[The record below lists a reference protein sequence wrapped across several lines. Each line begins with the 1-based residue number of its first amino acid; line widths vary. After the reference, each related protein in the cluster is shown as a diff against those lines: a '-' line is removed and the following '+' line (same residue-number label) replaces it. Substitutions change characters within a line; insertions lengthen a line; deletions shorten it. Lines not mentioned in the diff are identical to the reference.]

1 MGRLNAKG
9 GKIMRIT
16 DGTETMEVSVREYG
30 DLSDREITD
39 QTLPSL
45 VEWAETPGIV
55 ENVRRTAQRLVE
67 LFANDEKKA
76 RTILGHIPEGARLG
90 LGIRLYAPDIQ
101 DDERRL
107 PDDITL
113 TRCMRVGR
121 PSSGVVVETELY
133 RLGNVLRGRD
143 LSGLDLRYLD
153 FSGVELCDVD
163 MSGADLRGSLI
174 DSGTPLGHTVFRDA
188 DMRRMSFL
196 GKLEPKC
203 PVYLENADLREADFS
218 HAKVSWFQFNGADMS
233 DAILRNAVFEYT
245 NMERVNLAGADLTGA
260 NMGGIDLRKANLA
273 GTTMDK
279 AFLDGTVMS
288 DATVSGAS
296 VHELRIRRGN
306 VRRVDFGQAHGAG
319 SMFFENTKTKGSTLP
334 GGFVNH
340 YYDASLIAQGDGWRL
355 NYRNNG
361 LDCVLT
367 FDWRNGCPDLRTLG
381 HTPEWA
387 DMGRRDRVK
396 EIRFVPGSKAPEDM
410 SAFFED
416 MFALRRVDFTNLDM
430 SKTVSLAWM
439 FNNSG
444 FGDVEIVNLKAPNA
458 KDCERL
464 FRLGPDVTSL
474 KVPGL
479 DVSGAEVAREM
490 FASWGNRI
498 TELDLSELQL
508 PRVKDINR
516 MFMHCER
523 LRRLDISNL
532 ELPPDVEMDD
542 RGPAMFSNCVS
553 LEHVDMPVRGA
564 LADRYGETMKRFN
577 AGDRGALKAR
587 PYPRVTILAL

>member
-1 MGRLNAKG
+1 
-9 GKIMRIT
+9 MRIT

-30 DLSDREITD
+30 DHSDREITD

-67 LFANDEKKA
+67 LFADDGKNASKVIGCIPDETK
-76 RTILGHIPEGARLG
+76 LG
-90 LGIRLYAPDIQ
+90 LGIRLYAPDIR
-101 DDERRL
+101 DDGRGL
-107 PDDITL
+107 PDDIRL
-113 TRCMRVGR
+113 TRYMRVGR
-121 PSSGVVVETELY
+121 PSPGVVVETELY

-153 FSGVELCDVD
+153 FSGVDLCDVD

-233 DAILRNAVFEYT
+233 DAILRNAVFECT
-245 NMERVNLAGADLTGA
+245 NMERMNLAGADLTGT
-260 NMGGIDLRKANLA
+260 NMGGVDLRKANLTGA
-273 GTTMDK
+273 TMDK
-279 AFLDGTVMS
+279 AFLNKTVMS
-288 DATVSGAS
+288 DSTVSGAS
-296 VHELRIRRGN
+296 VQSLRSRNSN
-306 VRRVDFGQAHGAG
+306 VRRVDFGQAYGAG

-340 YYDASLIAQGDGWRL
+340 YRDNSLIAQGNGWKL
-355 NYRNNG
+355 NYRRG
-361 LDCVLT
+361 ALTYALT
-367 FDWRNGCPDLRTLG
+367 FDWRDGCPEPRTLAYN
-381 HTPEWA
+381 PKWA
-387 DMGRRDRVK
+387 DIGNRNRIE

-410 SAFFED
+410 SVFFED
-416 MFALRRVDFTNLDM
+416 MWALRRVDFTNLDM

-439 FNNSG
+439 FNNAG
-444 FGDVEIVNLKAPNA
+444 DGDVEIVNLKAPNA
-458 KDCERL
+458 RDCERL

-490 FASWGNRI
+490 FASPHRI
-498 TELDLSELQL
+498 AELDLSELRL
-508 PRVKDINR
+508 PRAKDINR
-516 MFMHCER
+516 MFMYCER

-532 ELPPDVEMDD
+532 ELPPRRRD
-542 RGPAMFSNCVS
+542 GQQGAG
-553 LEHVDMPVRGA
+553 HVLHLRLP
-564 LADRYGETMKRFN
+564 
-577 AGDRGALKAR
+577 
-587 PYPRVTILAL
+587 

>member
-1 MGRLNAKG
+1 
-9 GKIMRIT
+9 MRIT

-30 DLSDREITD
+30 DLSDRELTD

-67 LFANDEKKA
+67 LFANDGKNADKVIG
-76 RTILGHIPEGARLG
+76 RIPDGTKLG
-90 LGIRLYAPDIQ
+90 LGIRLYAPDIR
-101 DDERRL
+101 DDGRGL
-107 PDDITL
+107 PDDIRL
-113 TRCMRVGR
+113 TRYMRVGR
-121 PSSGVVVETELY
+121 PSPGVVVETELY

-153 FSGVELCDVD
+153 FSGVDLCDVD

-188 DMRRMSFL
+188 DMRRMRFL
-196 GKLEPKC
+196 GTLKAGR

-218 HAKVSWFQFNGADMS
+218 RAKVSWFQFNGADMS
-233 DAILRNAVFEYT
+233 DAILRNAVFECT

-260 NMGGIDLRKANLA
+260 NMGGIDLRKVNLTGA
-273 GTTMDK
+273 TMDK
-279 AFLDGTVMS
+279 AFLNKTVMS

-296 VHELRIRRGN
+296 VQSLRSRNSN
-306 VRRVDFGQAHGAG
+306 VRRVDFGQAYGAG

-340 YYDASLIAQGDGWRL
+340 YRDNSLIAQGDGWKL
-355 NYRNNG
+355 NYRPG
-361 LDCVLT
+361 ALTYVLT
-367 FDWRNGCPDLRTLG
+367 FDWRDGCPESRTLA
-381 HTPEWA
+381 HNPKWA
-387 DMGRRDRVK
+387 DIGNRNRI
-396 EIRFVPGSKAPEDM
+396 EGIRFVPGSKAPEDM
-410 SAFFED
+410 SVFFED
-416 MFALRRVDFTNLDM
+416 MWALRRVDFTNLDM

-439 FNNSG
+439 FNNAG
-444 FGDVEIVNLKAPNA
+444 TGDVEIVNLKAPNA
-458 KDCERL
+458 RDCERL

-490 FASWGNRI
+490 FGTWNRI
-498 TELDLSELQL
+498 TELDLSELRL
-508 PRVKDINR
+508 PQAKDINR
-516 MFMHCER
+516 MFTFCER
-523 LRRLDISNL
+523 LRKLDISNL
-532 ELPPDVEMDD
+532 ELPPDVKMDD
-542 RGPAMFSNCVS
+542 GTPTMFSNCVV

-564 LADRYGETMKRFN
+564 LSDRYGEMMKRFN
-577 AGDRGALKAR
+577 AGDRAVLKAR

>member
-1 MGRLNAKG
+1 
-9 GKIMRIT
+9 MRIT
-16 DGTETMEVSVREYG
+16 DGTETTEVSVREYG
-30 DLSDREITD
+30 DHSDREITD

-67 LFANDEKKA
+67 LFANDGKKA

-90 LGIRLYAPDIQ
+90 LGIRLYAPDIR

-121 PSSGVVVETELY
+121 PSPGVVVETELY

-153 FSGVELCDVD
+153 FSGVDLCDVD

-188 DMRRMSFL
+188 DMRRMRFL
-196 GKLEPKC
+196 GTLKAGR
-203 PVYLENADLREADFS
+203 PVYLENANLREADFS
-218 HAKVSWFQFNGADMS
+218 RANVSWFQFDGSDMS
-233 DAILRNAVFEYT
+233 GAILRNAVFECT
-245 NMERVNLAGADLTGA
+245 NMEGVNLAGADATGA
-260 NMGGIDLRKANLA
+260 SLGGIDLRKANLTGA
-273 GTTMDK
+273 VMNK
-279 AFLDGTVMS
+279 AFLDRTVMS
-288 DATVSGAS
+288 DATVGGTS
-296 VHELRIRRGN
+296 VHGLRIRRGN

-319 SMFFENTKTKGSTLP
+319 SMFFENTKTKGSALP

-367 FDWRNGCPDLRTLG
+367 FDWRNGCPEPRTLAYN
-381 HTPEWA
+381 PKWA
-387 DMGRRDRVK
+387 DISNRNRIE

-416 MFALRRVDFTNLDM
+416 MFALRRVDFTNLDT

-439 FNNSG
+439 FNNAG
-444 FGDVEIVNLKAPNA
+444 DGDVEIVNLKAPNA
-458 KDCERL
+458 RDCERL

-490 FASWGNRI
+490 FASPHRI
-498 TELDLSELQL
+498 TELDLSELRL
-508 PRVKDINR
+508 PQVKDINR
-516 MFMHCER
+516 MFMYCER

-532 ELPPDVEMDD
+532 ELPPDVEMDN

-553 LEHVDMPVRGA
+553 LEHVDMPTKGA
-564 LADRYGETMKRFN
+564 LADRYGKMMKRFN

-587 PYPRVTILAL
+587 PNPRVTVLAL

>member
-1 MGRLNAKG
+1 MGRLNTKG

-67 LFANDEKKA
+67 LFANDGKNA
-76 RTILGHIPEGARLG
+76 RTILGYIPDGTKLG
-90 LGIRLYAPDIQ
+90 LGIRLYAPDIR
-101 DDERRL
+101 DDGRGL
-107 PDDITL
+107 PDDIRL
-113 TRCMRVGR
+113 TRYMRVGR

-133 RLGNVLRGRD
+133 RLGNVLCGRD

-188 DMRRMSFL
+188 DMRRMRFL
-196 GKLEPKC
+196 GMLKAGR

-218 HAKVSWFQFNGADMS
+218 RAKVSWFQFNGADMS
-233 DAILRNAVFEYT
+233 DAILRNAVFECT
-245 NMERVNLAGADLTGA
+245 NMKRVNLAGADLTGA
-260 NMGGIDLRKANLA
+260 NMGGIDLRKVNLTGA
-273 GTTMDK
+273 TMDK
-279 AFLDGTVMS
+279 AFLNKTVMS

-296 VHELRIRRGN
+296 VQSLRSRNSN
-306 VRRVDFGQAHGAG
+306 VRRVDFGQAYGTG

-334 GGFVNH
+334 RGFVNH
-340 YYDASLIAQGDGWRL
+340 YRDNSLIAQGDGWRL

-367 FDWRNGCPDLRTLG
+367 FDWRNGCPDPRTLG

-387 DMGRRDRVK
+387 GMGYRDRVE

-458 KDCERL
+458 RDCERL

-498 TELDLSELQL
+498 TELDLSELRL

-516 MFMHCER
+516 MFMCCER

-532 ELPPDVEMDD
+532 ELPSDVEMDN
-542 RGPAMFSNCVS
+542 RGPAMFSTCVS
-553 LEHVDMPVRGA
+553 LEHVDMPTKGA
-564 LADRYGETMKRFN
+564 LADRYGEMMERFN
-577 AGDRGALKAR
+577 AGDRAVLKAR

>member
-121 PSSGVVVETELY
+121 PSPGVIVETELY

-153 FSGVELCDVD
+153 FSGVDLCDVD

-233 DAILRNAVFEYT
+233 DAILRNAVFECT

-273 GTTMDK
+273 GATMDK
-279 AFLDGTVMS
+279 AFLDRTVMS

-296 VHELRIRRGN
+296 VHGLRIRRGN

-387 DMGRRDRVK
+387 DMGRRDRVE
-396 EIRFVPGSKAPEDM
+396 EIRFVPDSKAPEDM

-498 TELDLSELQL
+498 TELDLSELRL

-532 ELPPDVEMDD
+532 ELPPDVEMDN

-553 LEHVDMPVRGA
+553 LEYVDMPTKGA

-577 AGDRGALKAR
+577 AGDRAVLKTQS
-587 PYPRVTILAL
+587 YPRVTVLSL

>member
-1 MGRLNAKG
+1 
-9 GKIMRIT
+9 MRIT

-45 VEWAETPGIV
+45 VEWAETPGLL

-121 PSSGVVVETELY
+121 PSPGVIVETELY

-153 FSGVELCDVD
+153 FSGVDLCDVD

-196 GKLEPKC
+196 GKLEPKR

-233 DAILRNAVFEYT
+233 DAILRNAVFECT

-273 GTTMDK
+273 GATMDK
-279 AFLDGTVMS
+279 AFLDRTVMS

-296 VHELRIRRGN
+296 VHGLRIRRGN

-387 DMGRRDRVK
+387 DMGRRDRVE

-498 TELDLSELQL
+498 TELDLSELRL

-532 ELPPDVEMDD
+532 ELPPDVEMDN

-553 LEHVDMPVRGA
+553 LEYVDMPTKGA

-577 AGDRGALKAR
+577 AGDRAVLKTQS
-587 PYPRVTILAL
+587 YPRVTVLSL

>member
-1 MGRLNAKG
+1 
-9 GKIMRIT
+9 MRIT

-121 PSSGVVVETELY
+121 PSPGVIVETELY

-153 FSGVELCDVD
+153 FSGVDLCDVD

-233 DAILRNAVFEYT
+233 DAILRNAVFECT

-260 NMGGIDLRKANLA
+260 NMGSIDLRKANLA
-273 GTTMDK
+273 GATMDK
-279 AFLDGTVMS
+279 AFLDRTVMS

-296 VHELRIRRGN
+296 VHGLRIRRGN

-387 DMGRRDRVK
+387 DMGRRDRVE

-498 TELDLSELQL
+498 TELDLSELRL

-532 ELPPDVEMDD
+532 ELPPDVEMDN

-553 LEHVDMPVRGA
+553 LEYVDMPTKGA

-577 AGDRGALKAR
+577 AGDRAVLKTQS
-587 PYPRVTILAL
+587 YPRVTVLSL

>member
-1 MGRLNAKG
+1 
-9 GKIMRIT
+9 MRIT

-532 ELPPDVEMDD
+532 ELPPRRRDG
-542 RGPAMFSNCVS
+542 RQGAG
-553 LEHVDMPVRGA
+553 HVLQLRLP
-564 LADRYGETMKRFN
+564 
-577 AGDRGALKAR
+577 
-587 PYPRVTILAL
+587 

>member
-1 MGRLNAKG
+1 
-9 GKIMRIT
+9 MRIT

-30 DLSDREITD
+30 DHSDKEITD

-45 VEWAETPGIV
+45 VKWAETPGIV

-67 LFANDEKKA
+67 LFADDGKKA

-90 LGIRLYAPDIQ
+90 LGIRLYAPGIR
-101 DDERRL
+101 DDGRGL
-107 PDDITL
+107 PDDIGL
-113 TRCMRVGR
+113 TRYMRAGR
-121 PSSGVVVETELY
+121 PSPGVVVETELY

-153 FSGVELCDVD
+153 FSGVNLCDVD

-174 DSGTPLGHTVFRDA
+174 DSGTPLGHTVFRGA
-188 DMRRMSFL
+188 DMRRMRFL
-196 GKLEPKC
+196 GTLKAGR

-218 HAKVSWFQFNGADMS
+218 RAKVSWFQFNGADMS
-233 DAILRNAVFEYT
+233 DAILRNAVFECT

-260 NMGGIDLRKANLA
+260 NMGGIDLRKANLTGA
-273 GTTMDK
+273 TMDK
-279 AFLDGTVMS
+279 AFLDRTVMA
-288 DATVSGAS
+288 DATVGGTS
-296 VHELRIRRGN
+296 VHGLRVRRGN
-306 VRRVDFGQAHGAG
+306 VRRVDFGQARGAG

-340 YYDASLIAQGDGWRL
+340 YYDASLIARGNGWRL

-367 FDWRNGCPDLRTLG
+367 FDWRNGCPEPRTLA
-381 HTPEWA
+381 HNPKWA
-387 DMGRRDRVK
+387 GISNRNRIE

-498 TELDLSELQL
+498 TELDLSELRL
-508 PRVKDINR
+508 PQVKDINR
-516 MFMHCER
+516 MFMYCER

-532 ELPPDVEMDD
+532 ELPPDVEMDN

-553 LEHVDMPVRGA
+553 LKHVDMPVRGA

-587 PYPRVTILAL
+587 PYPRVTVLAL

>member
-121 PSSGVVVETELY
+121 PSPGVIVETELY

-153 FSGVELCDVD
+153 FSGVDLCDVD

-196 GKLEPKC
+196 GKLEPKR

-233 DAILRNAVFEYT
+233 DAILRNAVFECT

-273 GTTMDK
+273 GATMDK
-279 AFLDGTVMS
+279 AFLDRTVMS

-296 VHELRIRRGN
+296 VHGLRIRRGN

-387 DMGRRDRVK
+387 DMGRRDRVE

-498 TELDLSELQL
+498 TELDLSELRL

-532 ELPPDVEMDD
+532 ELPPDVEMDN

-553 LEHVDMPVRGA
+553 LEYVDMPTKGA

-577 AGDRGALKAR
+577 AGDRAVLKTQS
-587 PYPRVTILAL
+587 YPRVTVLSL

>member
-1 MGRLNAKG
+1 MGRLNTKG

-30 DLSDREITD
+30 DHSDREITD

-67 LFANDEKKA
+67 LFADDGKKA

-90 LGIRLYAPDIQ
+90 LGIRLYAPDIR

-107 PDDITL
+107 PDDIRL
-113 TRCMRVGR
+113 TRYMRVGR
-121 PSSGVVVETELY
+121 PSPGVVVETELY

-153 FSGVELCDVD
+153 FSGVDLCDVD

-188 DMRRMSFL
+188 DMRRMRFL
-196 GKLEPKC
+196 GTLKAGR
-203 PVYLENADLREADFS
+203 PVYLENVNLREADFS

-233 DAILRNAVFEYT
+233 DAILRNAVFECT

-260 NMGGIDLRKANLA
+260 NMGGIDLRKANLTGA
-273 GTTMDK
+273 TMDK
-279 AFLDGTVMS
+279 AFLDRTVMS
-288 DATVSGAS
+288 DATVDKTS
-296 VHELRIRRGN
+296 VQGLHIRRGN

-340 YYDASLIAQGDGWRL
+340 YYDNSLIAQGDGWKL
-355 NYRNNG
+355 NYRLG
-361 LDCVLT
+361 ALTYVLT
-367 FDWRNGCPDLRTLG
+367 FDWRDECPEPRTLA
-381 HTPEWA
+381 HNPKWA
-387 DMGRRDRVK
+387 DISNRNRIE

-410 SAFFED
+410 SVFFED
-416 MFALRRVDFTNLDM
+416 MWALRRVDFTNLDM

-439 FNNSG
+439 FNNAG
-444 FGDVEIVNLKAPNA
+444 DGDVEIVNLKAPNA
-458 KDCERL
+458 RDCERL

-490 FASWGNRI
+490 FASPHRI
-498 TELDLSELQL
+498 TELDLSELRL
-508 PRVKDINR
+508 PRAKDINR
-516 MFMHCER
+516 MFMYCER

-532 ELPPDVEMDD
+532 ELPPDVEMDN
-542 RGPAMFSNCVS
+542 RGPAMFSTCVS
-553 LEHVDMPVRGA
+553 LEHVDMPTKGA
-564 LADRYGETMKRFN
+564 LADRYGEMMKRLN
-577 AGDRGALKAR
+577 AGDRGALRAR
-587 PYPRVTILAL
+587 PYPRVTVLAL

>member
-121 PSSGVVVETELY
+121 PSPGVIVETELY

-153 FSGVELCDVD
+153 FSGVDLCDVD

-196 GKLEPKC
+196 GKLEPKR

-273 GTTMDK
+273 GATMDK
-279 AFLDGTVMS
+279 AFLDRTVMS

-296 VHELRIRRGN
+296 VHGLRIRRGN

>member
-1 MGRLNAKG
+1 
-9 GKIMRIT
+9 MRIT

-30 DLSDREITD
+30 DHSDREITD

-67 LFANDEKKA
+67 LFANDGKKA

-101 DDERRL
+101 DDERGL

-113 TRCMRVGR
+113 TRYMRVGR
-121 PSSGVVVETELY
+121 PSPGVIVETELY
-133 RLGNVLRGRD
+133 RLGNVLRGRN

-153 FSGVELCDVD
+153 FPGVDLCDVN

-174 DSGTPLGHTVFRDA
+174 DSGTPLGSTVFNNA
-188 DMRRMSFL
+188 DMRRMRFVGRL
-196 GKLEPKC
+196 DPHR
-203 PVYLENADLREADFS
+203 PVYLEDADLREADFS
-218 HAKVSWFQFNGADMS
+218 RANVSWFQFDGSDMS
-233 DAILRNAVFEYT
+233 GAILRNAVFECT
-245 NMERVNLAGADLTGA
+245 NMEGVNLAGADATGA
-260 NMGGIDLRKANLA
+260 SLDGIDLREADLTGA
-273 GTTMDK
+273 VMDK
-279 AFLDGTVMS
+279 AFLDRTVMA
-288 DATVSGAS
+288 DATVDGTS
-296 VHELRIRRGN
+296 VHGLRIRRGN
-306 VRRVDFGQAHGAG
+306 VRRVDFGQAYGTG
-319 SMFFENTKTKGSTLP
+319 SMFFENTKIKGSTLP
-334 GGFVNH
+334 RGFVNH
-340 YYDASLIAQGDGWRL
+340 YRDNSLIAQGDGWKL
-355 NYRNNG
+355 NYRLG
-361 LDCVLT
+361 ALTYVLT
-367 FDWRNGCPDLRTLG
+367 FDWRDGCPEPRTLA
-381 HTPEWA
+381 HNPKWA
-387 DMGRRDRVK
+387 DIGNRNRIE

-416 MFALRRVDFTNLDM
+416 MFALHRVDFTNLDM

-444 FGDVEIVNLKAPNA
+444 FRDVEIVNLKASNA

-490 FASWGNRI
+490 FASPHRI
-498 TELDLSELQL
+498 AELDLSELRL
-508 PRVKDINR
+508 PRAKDINR
-516 MFMHCER
+516 MFMYCER

-532 ELPPDVEMDD
+532 ELPPDVEMDN
-542 RGPAMFSNCVS
+542 RGQAMFSNCVS
-553 LEHVDMPVRGA
+553 LEHVDMPTKGA
-564 LADRYGETMKRFN
+564 LADRYGKMMERFN
-577 AGDRGALKAR
+577 AGDRAALKAR
-587 PYPRVTILAL
+587 PNPRVTVLAL

>member
-1 MGRLNAKG
+1 
-9 GKIMRIT
+9 MRIT

-30 DLSDREITD
+30 DHSDREITD

-67 LFANDEKKA
+67 LFADDGKKA

-90 LGIRLYAPDIQ
+90 LNIRLYAPDIR
-101 DDERRL
+101 DDGRGL
-107 PDDITL
+107 PDDIRL

-121 PSSGVVVETELY
+121 PSPGVVVETELY

-153 FSGVELCDVD
+153 FSGVDLCDVD

-188 DMRRMSFL
+188 DMRRMRFL
-196 GKLEPKC
+196 GTLKAVR

-218 HAKVSWFQFNGADMS
+218 HANVSWFQFNGADMS
-233 DAILRNAVFEYT
+233 DAILRNAVFECT
-245 NMERVNLAGADLTGA
+245 NMKGVNLAGADATGA
-260 NMGGIDLRKANLA
+260 NLGGIDLREANLTGA
-273 GTTMDK
+273 AMDR
-279 AFLDGTVMS
+279 AFLDRTVMA
-288 DATVSGAS
+288 DATVGRTS
-296 VHELRIRRGN
+296 VHGLRVRRGN

-387 DMGRRDRVK
+387 DMEYRDRVK

-479 DVSGAEVAREM
+479 DVSGTEVAREM

-498 TELDLSELQL
+498 TELDLSELRL
-508 PRVKDINR
+508 PQVKDINR
-516 MFMHCER
+516 MFMYCER

-532 ELPPDVEMDD
+532 ELPSDVEMDN

-564 LADRYGETMKRFN
+564 LADRYGGMMERFN
-577 AGDRGALKAR
+577 AGDRAALKAR
-587 PYPRVTILAL
+587 PNPRVTVLAL

>member
-1 MGRLNAKG
+1 
-9 GKIMRIT
+9 MRIT

-30 DLSDREITD
+30 DHSDREITD

-67 LFANDEKKA
+67 LFANDGKKA

-101 DDERRL
+101 DDERGL

-113 TRCMRVGR
+113 TRYMRVGR
-121 PSSGVVVETELY
+121 PSPGVIVETELY
-133 RLGNVLRGRD
+133 RLGNVLRGRN

-153 FSGVELCDVD
+153 FSGVDLCDVN

-174 DSGTPLGHTVFRDA
+174 DSGTPLGSTVFNNA
-188 DMRRMSFL
+188 DMRRMRFVGRL
-196 GKLEPKC
+196 DPRR

-218 HAKVSWFQFNGADMS
+218 RANVSWFQFDGSDMS
-233 DAILRNAVFEYT
+233 GAILRNAVFECT
-245 NMERVNLAGADLTGA
+245 NMERANLAGADLTGA
-260 NMGGIDLRKANLA
+260 NMGGIDLRKANLTGA
-273 GTTMDK
+273 TMDK
-279 AFLDGTVMS
+279 AFLNKTVMS

-296 VHELRIRRGN
+296 VQSLRSRNSN
-306 VRRVDFGQAHGAG
+306 VRRVDFGQAYGTG
-319 SMFFENTKTKGSTLP
+319 SMFFENTKIKGSTLP
-334 GGFVNH
+334 RGFVNH
-340 YYDASLIAQGDGWRL
+340 YRDNSLIAQGDGWKL
-355 NYRNNG
+355 NYRLG
-361 LDCVLT
+361 ALTYVLT
-367 FDWRNGCPDLRTLG
+367 FDWRDGCPEPRTLA
-381 HTPEWA
+381 HNPKWA
-387 DMGRRDRVK
+387 DIGNRNRIE

-410 SAFFED
+410 SVFFED
-416 MFALRRVDFTNLDM
+416 MWALRRVDFTNLDM
-430 SKTVSLAWM
+430 SKTASLAWM
-439 FNNSG
+439 FNNAG
-444 FGDVEIVNLKAPNA
+444 DGDVEIVNLKAPNA
-458 KDCERL
+458 RDCERL

-490 FASWGNRI
+490 FSSWNRI
-498 TELDLSELQL
+498 TKLDLSGLRL
-508 PRVKDINR
+508 PQAKDINR

-532 ELPPDVEMDD
+532 ELPPDVEMDN

-553 LEHVDMPVRGA
+553 LEHVDMPTKGA
-564 LADRYGETMKRFN
+564 LADRYGETMKRLN

-587 PYPRVTILAL
+587 PYPHVTILAL

>member
-1 MGRLNAKG
+1 
-9 GKIMRIT
+9 MRIT

-45 VEWAETPGIV
+45 VEWAKTPGIV
-55 ENVRRTAQRLVE
+55 RNVRRTAQRLVE
-67 LFANDEKKA
+67 LFADDGKNASKVIG
-76 RTILGHIPEGARLG
+76 RIPDGTKLG
-90 LGIRLYAPDIQ
+90 LGIRLHAPDIR
-101 DDERRL
+101 DDGRGL
-107 PDDITL
+107 PDDIGL
-113 TRCMRVGR
+113 TRYMRVDK
-121 PSSGVVVETELY
+121 PSPGVIVETELY

-188 DMRRMSFL
+188 DMRRMRFL
-196 GKLEPKC
+196 GTLKAGR
-203 PVYLENADLREADFS
+203 PVYLEDADLREADFS
-218 HAKVSWFQFNGADMS
+218 RANVSWFQFDGSDMS
-233 DAILRNAVFEYT
+233 GAILRNAVFECT
-245 NMERVNLAGADLTGA
+245 NMEGVNLAGADATGA
-260 NMGGIDLRKANLA
+260 SLNGIDLREADLTGA
-273 GTTMDK
+273 VMDK
-279 AFLDGTVMS
+279 AFLDRTVMA
-288 DATVSGAS
+288 DATVDGTS
-296 VHELRIRRGN
+296 VHGLRIRRGN
-306 VRRVDFGQAHGAG
+306 VRRVDFGQARGAG

-340 YYDASLIAQGDGWRL
+340 YYDASLIAQGNGWRL

-367 FDWRNGCPDLRTLG
+367 FDWRDGCPEPRALA
-381 HTPEWA
+381 HNPKWA
-387 DMGRRDRVK
+387 DISNRNRIE

-410 SAFFED
+410 SVFFED
-416 MFALRRVDFTNLDM
+416 MWALRRVDFTNLDM

-439 FNNSG
+439 FNNAG
-444 FGDVEIVNLKAPNA
+444 EGDVEIVNLKAPNA
-458 KDCERL
+458 RDCERL

-490 FASWGNRI
+490 FASPHRI
-498 TELDLSELQL
+498 TELDLSELRL
-508 PRVKDINR
+508 PQVKDINR
-516 MFMHCER
+516 MFMYCER

-553 LEHVDMPVRGA
+553 LEHVDMPTKGA
-564 LADRYGETMKRFN
+564 LADRYGKMMERFN

-587 PYPRVTILAL
+587 PYPRVTVLAL

>member
-1 MGRLNAKG
+1 
-9 GKIMRIT
+9 MRIT

-30 DLSDREITD
+30 DHSDREITD

-67 LFANDEKKA
+67 LFANDGKNADKVIG
-76 RTILGHIPEGARLG
+76 RIPDGAKLG
-90 LGIRLYAPDIQ
+90 LGIRLYAPDIR
-101 DDERRL
+101 DDGRGL
-107 PDDITL
+107 PDDIRL
-113 TRCMRVGR
+113 TRYMRVGR
-121 PSSGVVVETELY
+121 PSPGVVVETELY

-153 FSGVELCDVD
+153 FSGVDLCDVD
-163 MSGADLRGSLI
+163 MSEADLRGSLI

-188 DMRRMSFL
+188 DMRRMRFL
-196 GKLEPKC
+196 GALKAGR

-218 HAKVSWFQFNGADMS
+218 HANVSWFQFNGSDMS
-233 DAILRNAVFEYT
+233 DAILRNAVFECT

-260 NMGGIDLRKANLA
+260 NMGGIDLRKANLTGA
-273 GTTMDK
+273 TMDR
-279 AFLDGTVMS
+279 AFLNKTVMS
-288 DATVSGAS
+288 DATISGAS
-296 VHELRIRRGN
+296 VQSLRSRNSN
-306 VRRVDFGQAHGAG
+306 VRRVDFGQTYGAG

-340 YYDASLIAQGDGWRL
+340 YRDNSLIAQGNGWKL
-355 NYRNNG
+355 NYRRG
-361 LDCVLT
+361 ALTYALT
-367 FDWRNGCPDLRTLG
+367 FDWRDGCPEPRTLAYN
-381 HTPEWA
+381 PKWA
-387 DMGRRDRVK
+387 DISNRNRIE

-410 SAFFED
+410 SVFFED
-416 MFALRRVDFTNLDM
+416 MWALRRVDFTNLDM

-439 FNNSG
+439 FNNAG
-444 FGDVEIVNLKAPNA
+444 DGDVEIVNLKAPNA
-458 KDCERL
+458 RDCERL

-490 FASWGNRI
+490 FASPHRI
-498 TELDLSELQL
+498 TELDLSELRL
-508 PRVKDINR
+508 PRAKDINR
-516 MFMHCER
+516 MFMYCER

-532 ELPPDVEMDD
+532 ELPPDVEMDN
-542 RGPAMFSNCVS
+542 RGPAMFSTCVS

-564 LADRYGETMKRFN
+564 LADRYGEMMERFN
-577 AGDRGALKAR
+577 AGDRAVLKAR

>member
-1 MGRLNAKG
+1 
-9 GKIMRIT
+9 MRIT

-121 PSSGVVVETELY
+121 PSPGVIVETELY

-188 DMRRMSFL
+188 DMRRMRFL
-196 GKLEPKC
+196 GTLKAGR

-218 HAKVSWFQFNGADMS
+218 RAKISWFQFNGADMS
-233 DAILRNAVFEYT
+233 DAILRNAVFECT
-245 NMERVNLAGADLTGA
+245 NMKRVNLAGADLTGA
-260 NMGGIDLRKANLA
+260 NMGGIDLRKANLTGA
-273 GTTMDK
+273 TMDR
-279 AFLDGTVMS
+279 AFLDRTVMS

-296 VHELRIRRGN
+296 VQSLRSRNSN
-306 VRRVDFGQAHGAG
+306 VRRVDFGQAYGTG

-334 GGFVNH
+334 RGFVNH
-340 YYDASLIAQGDGWRL
+340 YRDNSLIAQGDGWRL

-367 FDWRNGCPDLRTLG
+367 FDWRNGCPDPRTLG

-387 DMGRRDRVK
+387 GMGYRDRVE

-458 KDCERL
+458 RDCERL

-498 TELDLSELQL
+498 TELDLSELRL

-516 MFMHCER
+516 MFMCCER

-532 ELPPDVEMDD
+532 ELPPR
-542 RGPAMFSNCVS
+542 RGDGQQGAG
-553 LEHVDMPVRGA
+553 HVLHLRLP
-564 LADRYGETMKRFN
+564 
-577 AGDRGALKAR
+577 
-587 PYPRVTILAL
+587 

>member
-1 MGRLNAKG
+1 
-9 GKIMRIT
+9 MRIT

-30 DLSDREITD
+30 DHSDKEITD

-67 LFANDEKKA
+67 LFANDGKKA
-76 RTILGHIPEGARLG
+76 RTILGHIPEGERLG
-90 LGIRLYAPDIQ
+90 LGIRLYAPDIR
-101 DDERRL
+101 DDERGL
-107 PDDITL
+107 PDDIGL
-113 TRCMRVGR
+113 TRYMRVDK
-121 PSSGVVVETELY
+121 PSPVVIVETELY

-153 FSGVELCDVD
+153 FSGVDLCDVN

-188 DMRRMSFL
+188 DMRRMRFL
-196 GKLEPKC
+196 GTLKAGR

-218 HAKVSWFQFNGADMS
+218 RAKVSWFQFDGSDMS
-233 DAILRNAVFEYT
+233 DAILRNAVFECT
-245 NMERVNLAGADLTGA
+245 NMEGVNLAGADLTGA
-260 NMGGIDLRKANLA
+260 NMGGIDLRKANLTGA
-273 GTTMDK
+273 TMDK
-279 AFLDGTVMS
+279 AFLNKTVMS

-296 VHELRIRRGN
+296 VQSLRSRNSN
-306 VRRVDFGQAHGAG
+306 VRRVDFGQAYGAG

-334 GGFVNH
+334 RGFVNH
-340 YYDASLIAQGDGWRL
+340 YRDNSLIAQGDGWKL
-355 NYRNNG
+355 NYRLG
-361 LDCVLT
+361 ALTYVLT
-367 FDWRNGCPDLRTLG
+367 FDWRNGCPDPRTSD
-381 HTPEWA
+381 HTPGWA
-387 DMGRRDRVK
+387 DREYRDRVK

-410 SAFFED
+410 SAFFEN

-444 FGDVEIVNLKAPNA
+444 FGDVEIVNLKAPSA

-464 FRLGPDVTSL
+464 FRLSPDVTSL

-498 TELDLSELQL
+498 AELDLSELRL
-508 PRVKDINR
+508 PRAKDINR

-532 ELPPDVEMDD
+532 ELPSDVEMDN

-553 LEHVDMPVRGA
+553 LEHVDMPARGA

-587 PYPRVTILAL
+587 PYPRVTVLAL

>member
-1 MGRLNAKG
+1 
-9 GKIMRIT
+9 MRIT

-67 LFANDEKKA
+67 LFANDGKNA
-76 RTILGHIPEGARLG
+76 RTILGYIPDGTKLG

-113 TRCMRVGR
+113 TRYMRVSK
-121 PSSGVVVETELY
+121 PSPGVIVETELY

-188 DMRRMSFL
+188 DMRRMRFL
-196 GKLEPKC
+196 GTLKAGR

-218 HAKVSWFQFNGADMS
+218 RAKISWFQFNGADMS
-233 DAILRNAVFEYT
+233 DAILRNAVFECT
-245 NMERVNLAGADLTGA
+245 NMKRVNLAGADLTGA
-260 NMGGIDLRKANLA
+260 NMGGIDLRKANLTGA
-273 GTTMDK
+273 TMDR
-279 AFLDGTVMS
+279 AFLDRTVMS

-296 VHELRIRRGN
+296 VQSLRSRNSN
-306 VRRVDFGQAHGAG
+306 VRRVDFGQAYGTG

-334 GGFVNH
+334 RGFVNH
-340 YYDASLIAQGDGWRL
+340 YRDNSLIAQGDGWRL

-367 FDWRNGCPDLRTLG
+367 FDWRNGCPDPRTLG

-387 DMGRRDRVK
+387 GMGYRDRVE

-439 FNNSG
+439 FNNAG
-444 FGDVEIVNLKAPNA
+444 DGDVEIVNLKAPNA
-458 KDCERL
+458 RDCERL

-490 FASWGNRI
+490 FASPHRI
-498 TELDLSELQL
+498 TELDLSELRL
-508 PRVKDINR
+508 PQVKDINR
-516 MFMHCER
+516 MFMYCER

-532 ELPPDVEMDD
+532 ELPPDVEMDN

-553 LEHVDMPVRGA
+553 LEHVDMPTKGA
-564 LADRYGETMKRFN
+564 LADRYGEMMERFN
-577 AGDRGALKAR
+577 AGDRAVLKAR

>member
-1 MGRLNAKG
+1 
-9 GKIMRIT
+9 MRIT
-16 DGTETMEVSVREYG
+16 DGTETTEVSVREYG
-30 DLSDREITD
+30 DHSDREITD

-67 LFANDEKKA
+67 LFANDGKKA

-90 LGIRLYAPDIQ
+90 LGIRLYAPDIR

-121 PSSGVVVETELY
+121 PSPGVVVETELY

-153 FSGVELCDVD
+153 FSGVDLCDVD

-188 DMRRMSFL
+188 DMRRMRFL
-196 GKLEPKC
+196 GTLKAGR
-203 PVYLENADLREADFS
+203 PVYLENATLREADFS
-218 HAKVSWFQFNGADMS
+218 RANVSWFQFDGSDMS
-233 DAILRNAVFEYT
+233 GAILRNAVFECT
-245 NMERVNLAGADLTGA
+245 NMEGVNLAGADATGA
-260 NMGGIDLRKANLA
+260 SLGGIDLRKANLTGA
-273 GTTMDK
+273 VMNK
-279 AFLDGTVMS
+279 AFLDRTVMS
-288 DATVSGAS
+288 DATVGGTS
-296 VHELRIRRGN
+296 VHGLRIRRGN

-319 SMFFENTKTKGSTLP
+319 SMFFENTKTKGSALP

-367 FDWRNGCPDLRTLG
+367 FDWRNGCPEPRTLAYN
-381 HTPEWA
+381 PKWA
-387 DMGRRDRVK
+387 DISNRNRIE

-439 FNNSG
+439 FNNAG
-444 FGDVEIVNLKAPNA
+444 DGDVEIVNLKAPNA
-458 KDCERL
+458 RDCERL

-490 FASWGNRI
+490 FASPHRI
-498 TELDLSELQL
+498 TELDLSELRL
-508 PRVKDINR
+508 PQVKDINR
-516 MFMHCER
+516 MFMYCER

-532 ELPPDVEMDD
+532 ELPPDVEMDN

-553 LEHVDMPVRGA
+553 LEHVDMPTKGA
-564 LADRYGETMKRFN
+564 LADRYGKMMKRFN

-587 PYPRVTILAL
+587 PNPRVTVLAL

>member
-1 MGRLNAKG
+1 
-9 GKIMRIT
+9 MRIT

-30 DLSDREITD
+30 DHSDKEITD
-39 QTLPSL
+39 QALPPL
-45 VEWAETPGIV
+45 VDWAETPGIV

-67 LFANDEKKA
+67 LFANDGKKA

-90 LGIRLYAPDIQ
+90 LGIRLYAPDIR
-101 DDERRL
+101 DDERGL
-107 PDDITL
+107 PDDIGL
-113 TRCMRVGR
+113 TRYMRVDK
-121 PSSGVVVETELY
+121 PSPGVIVETELY

-153 FSGVELCDVD
+153 FSGVDLCDVD

-188 DMRRMSFL
+188 DMRRMRFVGRL
-196 GKLEPKC
+196 DPRR
-203 PVYLENADLREADFS
+203 PVYLEDADLREADFS
-218 HAKVSWFQFNGADMS
+218 RANVSWFQFDGSDMS
-233 DAILRNAVFEYT
+233 GAILRNAVFECT
-245 NMERVNLAGADLTGA
+245 NMEGVNLAGADATGA
-260 NMGGIDLRKANLA
+260 NLDGIDLREANLTGA
-273 GTTMDK
+273 AMDK
-279 AFLDGTVMS
+279 ASLDRTVMA
-288 DATVSGAS
+288 DATVDGTS
-296 VHELRIRRGN
+296 VHGLRIRRGN

-334 GGFVNH
+334 RGFVNH
-340 YYDASLIAQGDGWRL
+340 YYDASLIAQGNGWRL

-367 FDWRNGCPDLRTLG
+367 FDWRDGCPEPRTLAYN
-381 HTPEWA
+381 PKWA
-387 DMGRRDRVK
+387 DISNRNRIE

-410 SAFFED
+410 SVFFED
-416 MFALRRVDFTNLDM
+416 MWALRRVDFTNLDM

-439 FNNSG
+439 FNNAG
-444 FGDVEIVNLKAPNA
+444 EGDVEIVNLKAPNA

-479 DVSGAEVAREM
+479 DVRGAEVAREM
-490 FASWGNRI
+490 FSSRNRI
-498 TELDLSELQL
+498 TELDLSELRL
-508 PRVKDINR
+508 PQAKDINR
-516 MFMHCER
+516 MFMNCQR

-532 ELPPDVEMDD
+532 ELPPDVEMDN

-553 LEHVDMPVRGA
+553 LEHVDMPTKGA
-564 LADRYGETMKRFN
+564 LADRYGKMMERFN
-577 AGDRGALKAR
+577 AGDRAALKAR
-587 PYPRVTILAL
+587 PNPRVTVLAL

>member
-1 MGRLNAKG
+1 
-9 GKIMRIT
+9 MRIT

-121 PSSGVVVETELY
+121 PSPGVIVETELY

-553 LEHVDMPVRGA
+553 LEYVDMPTKGA

-577 AGDRGALKAR
+577 AGDRAVLKTQS
-587 PYPRVTILAL
+587 YPRVTVLSL

>member
-1 MGRLNAKG
+1 MGRLNTKG

-30 DLSDREITD
+30 DHSDREITD

-67 LFANDEKKA
+67 LFADDGKNASKVIGCIPDETK
-76 RTILGHIPEGARLG
+76 LG
-90 LGIRLYAPDIQ
+90 LGIRLYAPDIR
-101 DDERRL
+101 DDGRGL
-107 PDDITL
+107 PDDIRL
-113 TRCMRVGR
+113 TRYMRVGR
-121 PSSGVVVETELY
+121 PSPGVVVETELY

-153 FSGVELCDVD
+153 FSGVDLCDVD

-233 DAILRNAVFEYT
+233 DAILRNAVFECT

-260 NMGGIDLRKANLA
+260 NMGGVDLRKVNLTGA
-273 GTTMDK
+273 TMDK
-279 AFLDGTVMS
+279 AFLNKTVMS
-288 DATVSGAS
+288 DSTVSGAS
-296 VHELRIRRGN
+296 VQSLRSRNSN
-306 VRRVDFGQAHGAG
+306 VRRVDFGQAYGAG

-340 YYDASLIAQGDGWRL
+340 YRDNSLIAQGNGWKL
-355 NYRNNG
+355 NYRRG
-361 LDCVLT
+361 ALTYALT
-367 FDWRNGCPDLRTLG
+367 FDWRDGCPEPRTLAYN
-381 HTPEWA
+381 PKWA
-387 DMGRRDRVK
+387 DIGNRNRIE

-410 SAFFED
+410 SVFFED
-416 MFALRRVDFTNLDM
+416 MWALRRVDFTNLDM

-439 FNNSG
+439 FNNAG
-444 FGDVEIVNLKAPNA
+444 DGDVEIVNLKAPNA
-458 KDCERL
+458 RDCERL

-490 FASWGNRI
+490 FASPHRI
-498 TELDLSELQL
+498 AELDLSELRL
-508 PRVKDINR
+508 PRAKDINR
-516 MFMHCER
+516 MFMYCER

-532 ELPPDVEMDD
+532 ELPPDVEMDN
-542 RGPAMFSNCVS
+542 RGPAMFSTCVS
-553 LEHVDMPVRGA
+553 LEHVDMPVRVRWPTGT
-564 LADRYGETMKRFN
+564 G
-577 AGDRGALKAR
+577 G
-587 PYPRVTILAL
+587 

>member
-1 MGRLNAKG
+1 
-9 GKIMRIT
+9 MRIT

-30 DLSDREITD
+30 DHSDREITD

-67 LFANDEKKA
+67 LFANDGKKA
-76 RTILGHIPEGARLG
+76 RTILGHIPEGVRLG

-101 DDERRL
+101 DDERGL

-113 TRCMRVGR
+113 TRYMRVGR
-121 PSSGVVVETELY
+121 PSPGVIVETELY

-153 FSGVELCDVD
+153 FSGVDLCDVN

-174 DSGTPLGHTVFRDA
+174 DSGTPLGSTVFNNA
-188 DMRRMSFL
+188 DMRRMRFVGRL
-196 GKLEPKC
+196 DPRR

-218 HAKVSWFQFNGADMS
+218 RAKVSWFQFNGADMS
-233 DAILRNAVFEYT
+233 DAILRNAVFECT
-245 NMERVNLAGADLTGA
+245 NMERVNLAGADLTGV
-260 NMGGIDLRKANLA
+260 NMGGIDLRKANLTGA
-273 GTTMDK
+273 TMDK
-279 AFLDGTVMS
+279 AFLNKTVMS
-288 DATVSGAS
+288 DATVSGARVQS
-296 VHELRIRRGN
+296 LRSRNSN
-306 VRRVDFGQAHGAG
+306 VRRVDFGQAYGTG
-319 SMFFENTKTKGSTLP
+319 SMFFENTKIKGSTLP
-334 GGFVNH
+334 RGFVNH
-340 YYDASLIAQGDGWRL
+340 YRDNSLIAQGDGWKL
-355 NYRNNG
+355 NYRLG
-361 LDCVLT
+361 ALTYVLT
-367 FDWRNGCPDLRTLG
+367 FDWRDGCPEPRTLA
-381 HTPEWA
+381 HNPKWA
-387 DMGRRDRVK
+387 DIGNRNRI
-396 EIRFVPGSKAPEDM
+396 EGIRFVPGSKAPENM
-410 SAFFED
+410 SVFFED
-416 MFALRRVDFTNLDM
+416 MWALRRVDFTNLDM

-439 FNNSG
+439 FNNAG
-444 FGDVEIVNLKAPNA
+444 EGDVEIVNLKAPNA

-490 FASWGNRI
+490 FSSWNRI
-498 TELDLSELQL
+498 VELDLSGLRL
-508 PRVKDINR
+508 PQAKDINR

-532 ELPPDVEMDD
+532 ELLPDVEMDN

-553 LEHVDMPVRGA
+553 LEHVDMPTKGA
-564 LADRYGETMKRFN
+564 LADRYGETMKRLN

-587 PYPRVTILAL
+587 PYPHVTILAL

>member
-1 MGRLNAKG
+1 
-9 GKIMRIT
+9 MRIT

-76 RTILGHIPEGARLG
+76 RTILGHIPEGAGLG

-121 PSSGVVVETELY
+121 PSPGVIVETELY

-153 FSGVELCDVD
+153 FSGVDLCDVD

-233 DAILRNAVFEYT
+233 DAILRNAVFECT

-273 GTTMDK
+273 GATMDK
-279 AFLDGTVMS
+279 AFLDRTVMS

-296 VHELRIRRGN
+296 VHGLRIRRGN

-387 DMGRRDRVK
+387 DMGRRDRVE

-498 TELDLSELQL
+498 TELDLSELRL

-532 ELPPDVEMDD
+532 ELPPDVEMDN

-553 LEHVDMPVRGA
+553 LEYVDMPTKGA

-577 AGDRGALKAR
+577 AGDRAVLKTQS
-587 PYPRVTILAL
+587 YPRVTVLSL

>member
-1 MGRLNAKG
+1 
-9 GKIMRIT
+9 
-16 DGTETMEVSVREYG
+16 MEVSVKEYG
-30 DLSDREITD
+30 GHSDKEITD
-39 QTLPSL
+39 QALPPL
-45 VEWAETPGIV
+45 VDWAETPGIV
-55 ENVRRTAQRLVE
+55 RNVRRTSHRLME
-67 LFANDEKKA
+67 LFANDGADA
-76 RTILGHIPEGARLG
+76 RTILRHIPYGTKLG
-90 LGIRLYAPDIQ
+90 LSIRLYAPDIQ
-101 DDERRL
+101 DNERGL
-107 PDDITL
+107 PDDIRL
-113 TRCMRVGR
+113 TRYMRVGR
-121 PSSGVVVETELY
+121 PSPGVVVETELY

-153 FSGVELCDVD
+153 FSGVDLCDVD

-174 DSGTPLGHTVFRDA
+174 DSGTPLANTVFRDA
-188 DMRRMSFL
+188 DMRRMRFL
-196 GKLEPKC
+196 GTLKAVR

-218 HAKVSWFQFNGADMS
+218 RANVSWFQFNDSDMS
-233 DAILRNAVFEYT
+233 GAILRNAVFECT
-245 NMERVNLAGADLTGA
+245 NMKGVNLAGADATGASLGDIDLREANLTGA
-260 NMGGIDLRKANLA
+260 V
-273 GTTMDK
+273 MDK
-279 AFLDGTVMS
+279 AFLDRTVMS
-288 DATVSGAS
+288 DATVGRTS
-296 VHELRIRRGN
+296 VHGLRIRRGN
-306 VRRVDFGQAHGAG
+306 VRRVDFGQAHGAE

-334 GGFVNH
+334 RGFVNH
-340 YYDASLIAQGDGWRL
+340 YYDASLIAQGNGWRL

-361 LDCVLT
+361 LNCVLT
-367 FDWRNGCPDLRTLG
+367 FDWRNGCPDPRTLG
-381 HTPEWA
+381 HTPEWEE
-387 DMGRRDRVK
+387 MGRRDRVE

-416 MFALRRVDFTNLDM
+416 MFALHRVDFTNLDM

-444 FGDVEIVNLKAPNA
+444 FRDVEIVNLKAPNA

-490 FASWGNRI
+490 FASPHRI
-498 TELDLSELQL
+498 TELDLSELRL

-516 MFMHCER
+516 MFMYCER

-532 ELPPDVEMDD
+532 ELPPDVEMDN

-553 LEHVDMPVRGA
+553 LEYVDMPTKGA

-577 AGDRGALKAR
+577 AGDRAVLKTQS
-587 PYPRVTILAL
+587 YPRVTVLSL

>member
-1 MGRLNAKG
+1 
-9 GKIMRIT
+9 MRIT

-30 DLSDREITD
+30 DHSDREITD

-45 VEWAETPGIV
+45 VEWVETPGIV

-67 LFANDEKKA
+67 LFTNDGKNADKVIG
-76 RTILGHIPEGARLG
+76 RIPEGAKLG
-90 LGIRLYAPDIQ
+90 LGIRLYAPDIR
-101 DDERRL
+101 DDGRGL
-107 PDDITL
+107 PDDIRL
-113 TRCMRVGR
+113 TRYMRVGR
-121 PSSGVVVETELY
+121 PSPGVVVETELY

-153 FSGVELCDVD
+153 FSGVDLCDVD

-188 DMRRMSFL
+188 DMRRMRFL
-196 GKLEPKC
+196 GTLKAGR
-203 PVYLENADLREADFS
+203 PVYLENVNLREADFS

-233 DAILRNAVFEYT
+233 DAILRNAVFECT

-260 NMGGIDLRKANLA
+260 NMGGIDLRKANLTGA
-273 GTTMDK
+273 TMDK
-279 AFLDGTVMS
+279 AFLDRTVMS
-288 DATVSGAS
+288 DATVDKTS
-296 VHELRIRRGN
+296 VQGLHIRRGN

-340 YYDASLIAQGDGWRL
+340 YYDNSLIAQGDGWKL
-355 NYRNNG
+355 NYRLG
-361 LDCVLT
+361 ALTYVLT
-367 FDWRNGCPDLRTLG
+367 FDWRDECPEPRTLA
-381 HTPEWA
+381 HNPKWA
-387 DMGRRDRVK
+387 DISNRNRIE

-410 SAFFED
+410 SVFFED
-416 MFALRRVDFTNLDM
+416 MWALRRVDFTNLDM

-439 FNNSG
+439 FNNAG
-444 FGDVEIVNLKAPNA
+444 DGDVEIVNLKAPNA
-458 KDCERL
+458 RDCERL

-490 FASWGNRI
+490 FASPHRI
-498 TELDLSELQL
+498 TELDLSELRL
-508 PRVKDINR
+508 PRAKDINR
-516 MFMHCER
+516 MFMYCER

-532 ELPPDVEMDD
+532 ELPPDVEMDN
-542 RGPAMFSNCVS
+542 RGPAMFSTCVS
-553 LEHVDMPVRGA
+553 LEHVDMPTKGA
-564 LADRYGETMKRFN
+564 LADRYGEMMKRLN
-577 AGDRGALKAR
+577 AGDRGALRAR

>member
-1 MGRLNAKG
+1 
-9 GKIMRIT
+9 MRT
-16 DGTETMEVSVREYG
+16 SDGTEIMEVSVKEYG
-30 DLSDREITD
+30 DHSDKEITD
-39 QTLPSL
+39 WALPQL
-45 VEWAETPGIV
+45 VDWAETPGIV
-55 ENVRRTAQRLVE
+55 RNVRRTSHRLME
-67 LFANDEKKA
+67 LFANDGADA
-76 RTILGHIPEGARLG
+76 RTILGHIPYGMKLG
-90 LGIRLYAPDIQ
+90 LSIRLHAPDIQ
-101 DDERRL
+101 DDERGL
-107 PDDITL
+107 PDDIGL
-113 TRCMRVGR
+113 TRYMRVGK
-121 PSSGVVVETELY
+121 PSPGVIVETELY
-133 RLGNVLRGRD
+133 RLGNVLRGRN

-153 FSGVELCDVD
+153 FSGVDLCDVN

-174 DSGTPLGHTVFRDA
+174 DSGTPLGRTVFNNA
-188 DMRRMSFL
+188 DMRRMRFVGRL
-196 GKLEPKC
+196 DPRR
-203 PVYLENADLREADFS
+203 PVYLEDADLREADFS
-218 HAKVSWFQFNGADMS
+218 RANVSWFQFNGSDMS
-233 DAILRNAVFEYT
+233 GAILRNAVFKCT
-245 NMERVNLAGADLTGA
+245 NMEGVNLARADATGASLGDIDLREANLTGA
-260 NMGGIDLRKANLA
+260 A
-273 GTTMDK
+273 MDR
-279 AFLDGTVMS
+279 AFLDRTVMA
-288 DATVSGAS
+288 DATVGRTS
-296 VHELRIRRGN
+296 VHGLRIRRGN

-340 YYDASLIAQGDGWRL
+340 YYDASLIARGNGWRL

-367 FDWRNGCPDLRTLG
+367 FDWRNGCPDLRTLD

-387 DMGRRDRVK
+387 DMGHRDRVE
-396 EIRFVPGSKAPEDM
+396 EIRFVPGSKAP
-410 SAFFED
+410 ED

-444 FGDVEIVNLKAPNA
+444 FRDVEIVNLKAPNA

-490 FASWGNRI
+490 FASWNRI
-498 TELDLSELQL
+498 TELDLSELRL
-508 PRVKDINR
+508 PQAKDINR
-516 MFMHCER
+516 MFMNCQR

-532 ELPPDVEMDD
+532 ELPPDVEMDN

-553 LEHVDMPVRGA
+553 FEHVDMPTKGA

-577 AGDRGALKAR
+577 AGDRGALEAR
-587 PYPRVTILAL
+587 PYPRVTVLAL

>member
-1 MGRLNAKG
+1 
-9 GKIMRIT
+9 MRIT
-16 DGTETMEVSVREYG
+16 DGTETTEVSVREYG
-30 DLSDREITD
+30 DHSDREITD

-67 LFANDEKKA
+67 LFANDGKKA

-90 LGIRLYAPDIQ
+90 LGIRLYAPDIR

-113 TRCMRVGR
+113 TRCMRVDR
-121 PSSGVVVETELY
+121 PSPGVVVETELY

-153 FSGVELCDVD
+153 FSGVDLCDVD

-188 DMRRMSFL
+188 DMRRMRFL
-196 GKLEPKC
+196 GTLKAGR
-203 PVYLENADLREADFS
+203 PVYLENANLREADFS
-218 HAKVSWFQFNGADMS
+218 RANVSWFQFDGSDMS
-233 DAILRNAVFEYT
+233 GAILRNAVFECT
-245 NMERVNLAGADLTGA
+245 NMEGVNLAGADATGA
-260 NMGGIDLRKANLA
+260 SLGGIDLRKANLTGA
-273 GTTMDK
+273 VMNK
-279 AFLDGTVMS
+279 AFLDRTVMS
-288 DATVSGAS
+288 DATVGGTS
-296 VHELRIRRGN
+296 VHGLRIRRGN

-319 SMFFENTKTKGSTLP
+319 SMFFENTKTKGSALP

-367 FDWRNGCPDLRTLG
+367 FDWRNGCPEPRTLAYN
-381 HTPEWA
+381 PKWA
-387 DMGRRDRVK
+387 DISNRNRIE

-439 FNNSG
+439 FNNAG
-444 FGDVEIVNLKAPNA
+444 DGDVEIVNLKAPNA
-458 KDCERL
+458 RDCERL

-490 FASWGNRI
+490 FASPHRI
-498 TELDLSELQL
+498 TELDLSELRL
-508 PRVKDINR
+508 PQVKDINR
-516 MFMHCER
+516 MFMYCER

-532 ELPPDVEMDD
+532 ELPPDVEMDN

-553 LEHVDMPVRGA
+553 LEHVDMPTKGA
-564 LADRYGETMKRFN
+564 LADRYGKMMKRFN

-587 PYPRVTILAL
+587 PNPRVTVLAL

>member
-1 MGRLNAKG
+1 
-9 GKIMRIT
+9 MRIT

-30 DLSDREITD
+30 DHSDREITD

-45 VEWAETPGIV
+45 VEWAKTPGIV

-67 LFANDEKKA
+67 LFANDGKKA

-90 LGIRLYAPDIQ
+90 LGIRLYAPDIR

-107 PDDITL
+107 PDDIGL
-113 TRCMRVGR
+113 TRYMRVSK
-121 PSSGVVVETELY
+121 PSPGVIVETELY

-153 FSGVELCDVD
+153 FSGVDLCDVN

-174 DSGTPLGHTVFRDA
+174 DLGTPLGRTVFNNA
-188 DMRRMSFL
+188 DMRRMRFVGRL
-196 GKLEPKC
+196 DPRR
-203 PVYLENADLREADFS
+203 PVYLEDADLREADFS
-218 HAKVSWFQFNGADMS
+218 RANVSWFQFDGSDMS
-233 DAILRNAVFEYT
+233 GAILRNAVFECT
-245 NMERVNLAGADLTGA
+245 NMEGVNLAGADATGA
-260 NMGGIDLRKANLA
+260 SLDGIDLRKADLTGA
-273 GTTMDK
+273 VMDK
-279 AFLDGTVMS
+279 AFLDRTVMA
-288 DATVSGAS
+288 DATVGGTS
-296 VHELRIRRGN
+296 VHGLRIRRGN
-306 VRRVDFGQAHGAG
+306 VRRVDFGQARGAG

-367 FDWRNGCPDLRTLG
+367 FDWRNGCPEPRTLA
-381 HTPEWA
+381 HNPKWA
-387 DMGRRDRVK
+387 DISNRNRIE

-498 TELDLSELQL
+498 TELDLSELRL
-508 PRVKDINR
+508 PQVKDINR
-516 MFMHCER
+516 MFMYCER

-532 ELPPDVEMDD
+532 ELPPDVEMDN

-553 LEHVDMPVRGA
+553 LKHVDMPVRGA
-564 LADRYGETMKRFN
+564 LADRYGKMMERFN

-587 PYPRVTILAL
+587 PNPRVTVLSL